1 MPINND
7 ILGIYKAVYVRTSAG
22 GTGRSYIVDTATR
35 QISMEASP
43 KVMITGSPKTRI
55 MDIGGVTETV
65 SISAPILIGGGSQ
78 ADGRAL
84 ANQKIAEIIDTST
97 APTLPVLKTAS
108 FSITEAGATVSMTL
122 ESDGDTGVGTSS
134 FWLQQAN
141 TPHPSLDLGNTA
153 PTWNSGAT
161 RVARFYDFRVKIG
174 NRQYFVQEAS
184 VDVNV
189 ETSKTYFINPY
200 AFVNANNSYGTP
212 IVNSVGSGGTALQS
226 ALYGSGTGISIRY
239 GSPFP
244 HIGINGIT
252 VSGKGKGAVVIGSN
266 YADENI
272 AGITTQAPGKTVLS
286 SSDATSFALEVAAD
300 PTYTSSTGTGWTN
313 LLFSGIGLSKSIIN
327 ATNFQVSTGILTVD
341 FDFMCYVG

>member
-22 GTGRSYIVDTATR
+22 GTGRSYIIDTATR

-43 KVMITGSPKTRI
+43 KVMMTGSPKTRI
-55 MDIGGVTETV
+55 MDIGGVSETV
-65 SISAPILIGGGSQ
+65 SISAPILVGGGSQ

-84 ANQKIAEIIDTST
+84 ANQKIAEIIDTSS

-134 FWLQQAN
+134 FWVTQSN
-141 TPHPSLDLGNTA
+141 TPHPSLDLS
-153 PTWNSGAT
+153 PSPVWNAGAT

-200 AFVNANNSYGTP
+200 AFFNANNSYGTP
-212 IVNSVGSGGTALQS
+212 IVASGGGGTALQS

-272 AGITTQAPGKTVLS
+272 AGITTQAPGRTVLS
-286 SSDATSFALEVAAD
+286 SSEATTFALEVAAD
-300 PTYTSSTGTGWTN
+300 PAYTSSTGTGWTN
-313 LLFSGIGLSKSIIN
+313 LLYSGIGLSKSIIN

>member
-108 FSITEAGATVSMTL
+108 FSITEGGATVSMTL
-122 ESDGDTGVGTSS
+122 
-134 FWLQQAN
+134 
-141 TPHPSLDLGNTA
+141 
-153 PTWNSGAT
+153 
-161 RVARFYDFRVKIG
+161 
-174 NRQYFVQEAS
+174 
-184 VDVNV
+184 
-189 ETSKTYFINPY
+189 
-200 AFVNANNSYGTP
+200 
-212 IVNSVGSGGTALQS
+212 
-226 ALYGSGTGISIRY
+226 
-239 GSPFP
+239 
-244 HIGINGIT
+244 
-252 VSGKGKGAVVIGSN
+252 
-266 YADENI
+266 
-272 AGITTQAPGKTVLS
+272 
-286 SSDATSFALEVAAD
+286 
-300 PTYTSSTGTGWTN
+300 
-313 LLFSGIGLSKSIIN
+313 
-327 ATNFQVSTGILTVD
+327 
-341 FDFMCYVG
+341 